1 MSCLSS
7 FDVCACSLF
16 VCVCVCV
23 QSTTSCVVAR
33 DNGTWLGFH
42 IRLLNLRMLC
52 SKTQRNTNTNTSDLL
67 MMSSMWRINLGMNHT
82 RTRQGDT
89 EWNKLQLGMTSGTN
103 IVLSA
108 LTLHEQVFT
117 LKKFLL
123 SLKDQKCNTESLLQ
137 AQVERLFAFLT
148 AITLSPPEQ
157 AKTFLLHIHFLPH
170 VQLWSRTL
178 QKSNAFRVNLPLWKG
193 FCDQLFYLNYEV

>member
-1 MSCLSS
+1 M
-7 FDVCACSLF
+7 
-16 VCVCVCV
+16 
-23 QSTTSCVVAR
+23 R
-33 DNGTWLGFH
+33 
-42 IRLLNLRMLC
+42 
-52 SKTQRNTNTNTSDLL
+52 
-67 MMSSMWRINLGMNHT
+67 RINLGMNHT

-89 EWNKLQLGMTSGTN
+89 ERNKLQLGTN

-108 LTLHEQVFT
+108 LTLHEQAFT

-170 VQLWSRTL
+170 VQL
-178 QKSNAFRVNLPLWKG
+178 
-193 FCDQLFYLNYEV
+193 

>member
-7 FDVCACSLF
+7 FGVCACSLF

-52 SKTQRNTNTNTSDLL
+52 SKTQRNRNTNTSDLL
-67 MMSSMWRINLGMNHT
+67 MRSFMWRINLGMNHT
-82 RTRQGDT
+82 RTSQGDT
-89 EWNKLQLGMTSGTN
+89 ERNKLQLGMKSGTN

-108 LTLHEQVFT
+108 LTLHEQAFT

-123 SLKDQKCNTESLLQ
+123 SLKENCYRVLCLQDQKMQHRKFIAGTSWETVCIPYSHHIISPWTSKD
-137 AQVERLFAFLT
+137 FS
-148 AITLSPPEQ
+148 ITH
-157 AKTFLLHIHFLPH
+157 TF
-170 VQLWSRTL
+170 SSTCATL
-178 QKSNAFRVNLPLWKG
+178 IT
-193 FCDQLFYLNYEV
+193 YLAEV